1 MMAVRPL
8 ARPRAIAPVLA
19 VGARSHA
26 PRAAT
31 ARGAWRARSS
41 GPSGRGGGAEGEGGQ
56 GALQGVRAGGG
67 RVWWAARPLGPCAS
81 ACRGASTGG
90 AALAHINVDVL
101 TTPNEDAVKLLPGC
115 DVTGE
120 VRTVSVR
127 HKDLTAS
134 SEDTALLQLA
144 RPLLAIP
151 GLKGLL
157 FGYDFIT
164 LEKESSF
171 EWEGIE
177 VRRRARSAHAHGRA
191 RRALIRHLRA
201 QGIRVCIGIAIAMCM
216 HKYIH
221 AYIYIHTYTYMHIH
235 TCIHA
240 YMHTCIHAY
249 MHTCIHAYM
258 HTCM

>member
-1 MMAVRPL
+1 MHCGKDDFVGAPATPRKGMMAVRPL

-171 EWEGIE
+171 EWESIE
-177 VRRRARSAHAHGRA
+177 VRRQA
-191 RRALIRHLRA
+191 RRARTHGRVCVIWGLRA
-201 QGIRVCIGIAIAMCM
+201 SGPRRKGLLGGLPGARPRLRV
-216 HKYIH
+216 
-221 AYIYIHTYTYMHIH
+221 
-235 TCIHA
+235 
-240 YMHTCIHAY
+240 
-249 MHTCIHAYM
+249 
-258 HTCM
+258 